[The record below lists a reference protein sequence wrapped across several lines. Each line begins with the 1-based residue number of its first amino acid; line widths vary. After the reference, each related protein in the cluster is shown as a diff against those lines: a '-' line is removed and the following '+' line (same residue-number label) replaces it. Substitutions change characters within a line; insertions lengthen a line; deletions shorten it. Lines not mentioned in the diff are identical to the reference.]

1 MLPLVGQVRDYAW
14 GSRTAIPEILGTDP
28 TGEPQAEYWLGAHPL
43 APALVHGVG
52 LDQLLEEH
60 PEWVGR
66 SCRRA
71 FGDRFPV
78 LMKLLAA
85 DKPLSL
91 QAHPNREQAEAGFA
105 REEAAHLEMDDP
117 ARTYKDNW
125 PKPELLIALT
135 PFDGLCG
142 FRDPAA
148 TVALFGRLGA
158 DADLDKVIGP
168 LSKRKGAAALAEVFL
183 DILSL
188 EDTQVVGRVVHAA
201 RAHVADPY
209 DLGDFARTAV
219 ELDAHYPHDPSILA
233 ALLLNRI
240 HLEPGQGMFLPP
252 QTLHSY
258 LHGVGVE
265 VMASSD
271 NVLRGGLT
279 KKHIAVDELIHVVEF
294 IPSPIAP
301 VATVIEDGFTRY
313 VTPAREF
320 TAWRGELGRLPVRLP
335 DSKACRIV
343 LATDGEARLRNSDD
357 ETLDLDVGEAALLTY
372 GEEVWAAGS
381 ATLFISAPGL

>member
-43 APALVHGVG
+43 APSLADGVALDKL
-52 LDQLLEEH
+52 LDQH
-60 PEWVGR
+60 PELVGKN
-66 SCRRA
+66 CRRL
-71 FGDRFPV
+71 FGNRFPV

-85 DKPLSL
+85 EKPLSL
-91 QAHPNREQAEAGFA
+91 QAHPDREQAREGFA
-105 REEAAHLEMDDP
+105 REEAAGIAYDDP
-117 ARTYKDNW
+117 ARTYKDDW

-142 FRDPAA
+142 FREPAA
-148 TVALFGRLGA
+148 TVRLFERLGGPA
-158 DADLDKVIGP
+158 ELDGVIGP
-168 LSKRKGAAALAEVFL
+168 LSKRKGQAALAEVFL

-188 EDTQVVGRVVHAA
+188 EDAHLVGRVVQSA
-201 RAHVADPY
+201 RAHLADPY
-209 DLGDFARTAV
+209 ELGDFARTAV
-219 ELDAHYPHDPSILA
+219 ELAAHYPSDPGILA

-240 HLEPGQGMFLPP
+240 HLEAGEGMFLPP
-252 QTLHSY
+252 RTLHSY

-279 KKHIAVDELIHVVEF
+279 KKHIDVDELIHVVDF
-294 IPSPIAP
+294 SPSPIAP
-301 VATVIEDGFTRY
+301 VATEEDGGFTRY

-320 TAWRGELGRLPVRLP
+320 TAWRGELSRHPIRFP
-335 DSKACRIV
+335 DTRACRLA
-343 LATDGEARLRNSDD
+343 LATDGEAVLRSGD
-357 ETLDLDVGEAALLTY
+357 ETLDLGVGEAALLAY
-372 GEEVWAAGS
+372 GEEVTATGS
-381 ATLFISAPGL
+381 ATLHVSAPGL

>member
-43 APALVHGVG
+43 APAQVDGVS
-52 LDQLLEEH
+52 LDTLLADH

-71 FGDRFPV
+71 YGDRFPV

-85 DKPLSL
+85 AKPLSL
-91 QAHPNREQAEAGFA
+91 QAHPDRAQAEEGFA
-105 REEAAHLEMDDP
+105 REEAAGLDLDDP

-142 FRDPAA
+142 FREPAA
-148 TVALFGRLGA
+148 AVDLFHRLGVSEA
-158 DADLDKVIGP
+158 LHTVIGP
-168 LSKRKGAAALAEVFL
+168 LSKRKGSAALAEVFL

-188 EDTQVVGRVVHAA
+188 EDTDIVAHVVHAA
-201 RAHVADPY
+201 RAHVEDP
-209 DLGDFARTAV
+209 DNLGDLARTAI
-219 ELDAHYPHDPSILA
+219 ELDAHYPRHPSILA

-240 HLEPGQGMFLPP
+240 HLEPGEGMFLPP
-252 QTLHSY
+252 RTLHSY
-258 LHGVGVE
+258 LRGVGVE

-271 NVLRGGLT
+271 NVLRGVLT
-279 KKHIAVDELIHVVEF
+279 KKHIDVDEIIHVVEF
-294 IPSPIAP
+294 VPSPIAP
-301 VATVIEDGFTRY
+301 VLTEDEGGFARY
-313 VTPAREF
+313 ITPAREF
-320 TAWRGELGRLPVRLP
+320 TAWRGDLGRSPLVVP
-335 DSKACRIV
+335 DTKACRIV
-343 LATDGEARLRNSDD
+343 LATEGEARLRAGDT
-357 ETLDLDVGEAALLTY
+357 TLDLEVGEAALLTY
-372 GEEVWAAGS
+372 GEEVTATGS
-381 ATLFISAPGL
+381 ATLYVSAPGA